1 MERDIEEEVKLIET
15 YIQEDQGKQ
24 GGEPEEEVYHVY
36 DVPGGI
42 VILREGEPG
51 AGNARVIDSEPQT
64 NIPTTPLPG
73 KTLLPAH
80 IAISTYLILVIFCLM
95 FQFSVLINPF
105 TASITLLAKSQQL
118 TVNGTLQLGRVLSPI
133 TLSQSQTVS
142 TTGKGHQ
149 DALSATGTLTFYN
162 GSNVAQTINVGT
174 VLTGQDGVQVAT
186 DQTLTVPAANLP
198 QIGEAAVS
206 AHAVTKGSQGNIP
219 AYDITI
225 ALSNDLTV
233 KNLTPFHGGQDERD
247 FQTVTKSD
255 IANAVTPL
263 KETVSESVNGAL
275 QGQLKT
281 NESLVRPLCTTTIT
295 PDHRPGEEAA
305 IVKVTVSETCSAVAY
320 NQNMLQAKVTDLL
333 NHQATAKLGAGYS
346 MLESPQVNITRASTQ
361 NTKMVLS
368 FKAQS
373 TWIYALSD
381 IQQKII
387 KRLIAGKNTQRAM
400 QLLSSLPGIER
411 ASTHFAG
418 FGDDTRMPKNLSNIH
433 LLIFY
438 GL

>member
-1 MERDIEEEVKLIET
+1 
-15 YIQEDQGKQ
+15 
-24 GGEPEEEVYHVY
+24 
-36 DVPGGI
+36 VPGGI

-95 FQFSVLINPF
+95 FQFSVLINPL

-133 TLSQSQTVS
+133 TLSRSQTVS

-219 AYDITI
+219 AYDLTI

-255 IANAVTPL
+255 IANAATPPKRNRFRKRQRSVT
-263 KETVSESVNGAL
+263 
-275 QGQLKT
+275 
-281 NESLVRPLCTTTIT
+281 RTI
-295 PDHRPGEEAA
+295 
-305 IVKVTVSETCSAVAY
+305 
-320 NQNMLQAKVTDLL
+320 
-333 NHQATAKLGAGYS
+333 
-346 MLESPQVNITRASTQ
+346 
-361 NTKMVLS
+361 
-368 FKAQS
+368 
-373 TWIYALSD
+373 
-381 IQQKII
+381 
-387 KRLIAGKNTQRAM
+387 KN
-400 QLLSSLPGIER
+400 
-411 ASTHFAG
+411 
-418 FGDDTRMPKNLSNIH
+418 
-433 LLIFY
+433 
-438 GL
+438 